1 MKFEIKSHDGP
12 GRFGKL
18 KDNETPLIINKEEY
32 IIADDEAVSYDIEN
46 ELAIWSVNQTIEKAK
61 KAKEE
66 DENCEIATIQGSK
79 YVDLRI
85 KCVKELE
92 ELDYDKFII
101 ANADDL
107 LLHPRDLVEL
117 IVSLRQNMKPGSVLI
132 YPFAEAQLIPLLVY
146 LGIDG
151 FFDDIG
157 EYYAYLNV
165 LMTPTKNYDLNTYKI
180 YEMTT
185 EELIKYNKNTIDL
198 VLREVREHM
207 KNGSLRNL
215 VEERSATSPQYA
227 SALRI
232 LDKDYTDYVLEYSKL
247 Y

>member
-1 MKFEIKSHDGP
+1 MKLEIKGHDGP

-18 KDNETPLIINKEEY
+18 DGEETPIIIDKSKFT
-32 IIADDEAVSYDIEN
+32 IIEDEAVSYDIEN
-46 ELAIWSVNQTIEKAK
+46 EIATWSVNQTIAKAEKI
-61 KAKEE
+61 E
-66 DENCEIATIQGSK
+66 DKSDKIATIQGSK

-85 KCVKELE
+85 KCVKALE
-92 ELDYDKFII
+92 ELGYDKFII

-107 LLHPRDLVEL
+107 ILHPRDLVEL
-117 IVSLRQNMKPGSVLI
+117 IVNLRQNMNPGSILI
-132 YPFAEAQLIPLLVY
+132 FPFGEAQIIPLLAYMGV
-146 LGIDG
+146 DG
-151 FFDDIG
+151 FFDDAG

-165 LMTPTKNYDLNTYKI
+165 LMTPTKNYDLDKYKI

-185 EELIKYNKNTIDL
+185 EELIDYNKNTIDL

-207 KNGSLRNL
+207 KNGGIRNL

-232 LDKDYTDYVLEYSKL
+232 LDKEYTDYVLEYSQL

>member
-1 MKFEIKSHDGP
+1 MKLEIKGHDGP

-18 KDNETPLIINKEEY
+18 DGEETPIIIDKSKFT
-32 IIADDEAVSYDIEN
+32 IIEDEAISYDIEN
-46 ELAIWSVNQTIEKAK
+46 EIATWSVNQTIAKAEKI
-61 KAKEE
+61 E
-66 DENCEIATIQGSK
+66 DKSDKIATIQGSK

-85 KCVKELE
+85 KCVKALE
-92 ELDYDKFII
+92 ELGYDKFII

-107 LLHPRDLVEL
+107 ILHPRDLVEL
-117 IVSLRQNMKPGSVLI
+117 IVNLRQNMNPGSILI
-132 YPFAEAQLIPLLVY
+132 FPFGEAQIIPLLAYIGV
-146 LGIDG
+146 DG
-151 FFDDIG
+151 FFDDAG

-165 LMTPTKNYDLNTYKI
+165 LMTPTKNYDLDKYKI

-185 EELIKYNKNTIDL
+185 EELIDYNKNTIDL

-207 KNGSLRNL
+207 KNGGIRNL

-232 LDKDYTDYVLEYSKL
+232 LDKEYTDYVLEYSQL